1 MGAFV
6 DQPVASVSVEA
17 RLAELERVLSSKIFA
32 HSARLGRFLKFG
44 VESALAGRTDV
55 NEYSIGVDVFGRDAS
70 FDPRIDPIVRV
81 DARRLRTKLRE
92 YYEGEGVDNRLE
104 ICLPLRTYV
113 PVFRTRDGQ
122 PTPATSVSQFRREN
136 CVRESIGVFPFT
148 NLSADQDGEY
158 FADGLTEELIFA
170 LATLNQWRVVAG
182 DPTTRSTRRPDLRE
196 INTELNIDAA
206 VWGTVRKSES
216 SFRISAQ
223 LFTIK
228 DRIVLWSQMFEA
240 PVDNVVPMQT
250 EIARAICN
258 SVRLLREIPRTGP
271 RQPAQ
276 GALRWE
282 GAPPKITCGQIEEV
296 VTRTPESMPASSTP

>member
-1 MGAFV
+1 MERENSMGAPE
-6 DQPVASVSVEA
+6 DLPEAGVSSEA
-17 RLAELERVLSSKIFA
+17 TLAELERVLRSRIFA

-55 NEYSIGVDVFGRDAS
+55 NEYSIGVDVFGRNTS

-92 YYEGEGVDNRLE
+92 YYDGEGADDRIE

-122 PTPATSVSQFRREN
+122 PAPATSATQFRRESG
-136 CVRESIGVFPFT
+136 VLESIGVFPFVS
-148 NLSADQDGEY
+148 LSADQESEF

-170 LATLNQWRVVAG
+170 LATLKEWRVVAV
-182 DPTTRSTRRPDLRE
+182 DPATRNTRRPGLRE

-206 VWGTVRKSES
+206 LWGTVRKSES
-216 SFRISAQ
+216 IFRISAQ

-228 DRIVLWSQMFEA
+228 DRTVICSQMFEA
-240 PVDNVVPMQT
+240 SVDNVVPMQT
-250 EIARAICN
+250 EIARAICD
-258 SVRLLREIPRTGP
+258 RLCMLREVPRSGPTGP
-271 RQPAQ
+271 RRLTA
-276 GALRWE
+276 G
-282 GAPPKITCGQIEEV
+282 G
-296 VTRTPESMPASSTP
+296 RTG

>member
-1 MGAFV
+1 MGACN
-6 DQPVASVSVEA
+6 DQPVLGVSVEA
-17 RLAELERVLSSKIFA
+17 ALAELDRVLSSRIFA

-44 VESALAGRTDV
+44 VEAAIAGRSDV
-55 NEYSIGVDVFGRDAS
+55 NEYSIGVDVFGRDTS

-92 YYEGEGVDNRLE
+92 YYDGEGADDSLE

-122 PTPATSVSQFRREN
+122 PTPAASVSQFRRESG
-136 CVRESIGVFPFT
+136 VRESIGVFPFT
-148 NLSADQDGEY
+148 NLSTDQDGEF

-170 LATLNQWRVVAG
+170 LATLNEWTVVAG
-182 DPTTRSTRRPDLRE
+182 DPTTRHTRRPDLRE

-206 VWGTVRKSES
+206 VWGTVRTSES
-216 SFRISAQ
+216 IFRISVQ

-240 PVDNVVPMQT
+240 RVDNIVPMQT
-250 EIARAICN
+250 EIARAICD
-258 SVRLLREIPRTGP
+258 SVCLLREVPRN
-271 RQPAQ
+271 
-276 GALRWE
+276 
-282 GAPPKITCGQIEEV
+282 GQRRLSV
-296 VTRTPESMPASSTP
+296 GGRTA